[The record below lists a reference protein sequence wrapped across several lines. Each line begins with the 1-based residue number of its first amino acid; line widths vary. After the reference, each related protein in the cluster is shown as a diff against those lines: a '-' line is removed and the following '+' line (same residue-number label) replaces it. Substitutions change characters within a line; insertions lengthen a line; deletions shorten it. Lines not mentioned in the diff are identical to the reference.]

1 LNTTVKA
8 ANGYLS
14 RVIEILGDVELTDE
28 QKINVNL
35 QDITNEIANL

>member
-8 ANGYLS
+8 ANGYLG
-14 RVIEILGDVELTDE
+14 RVIEILGDVELSEE

-35 QDITNEIANL
+35 QDITDEIAKL